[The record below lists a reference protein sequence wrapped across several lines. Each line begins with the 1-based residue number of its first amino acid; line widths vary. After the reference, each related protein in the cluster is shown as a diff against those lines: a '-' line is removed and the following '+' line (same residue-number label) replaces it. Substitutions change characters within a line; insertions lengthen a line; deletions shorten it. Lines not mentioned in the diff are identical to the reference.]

1 MCIACAMGNAIFG
14 GFGVDR
20 RTLLRGAGSAAVAA
34 SFVPGDFLCSEADAQ
49 TFGDT
54 MFVGGPIITLD
65 DRRPAA
71 EAVLVHGGRIAAVGT
86 RTEVEAQ
93 KRRRAK
99 VIDLK
104 GRTLVPG
111 FVDPH
116 GHMVMVGLQ
125 ALAANLR
132 PPPDGKGKDIASLQR
147 LLKDWVGKN
156 AGAIAKYK
164 LAIGFG
170 YDDSQLKEQR
180 HPTRDDLDAVSKDIP
195 IIVVH
200 QSGHTGVA
208 NSKALEAVNISAA
221 TQNPEGGVFRRR
233 DGSSEPNGV
242 CEEYAFFHIIS
253 ALAARFDEAAFLAMI
268 KAGAR
273 FYASFGYTT
282 AQEGRA
288 TKATAAMLEKAAAAN
303 MLPIDVVCYPDILDA
318 VELIKPSRQYKNRYR
333 VGGAKLTID
342 GTPQGKTAWLTKPY
356 FVPPSGRDADYR
368 GYPVVSAERIT
379 AAVDLAFANDWQIL
393 THSNGDA
400 AIDALLAAIRQ
411 ATDKHGKRDRR
422 PVMVHGQTCREDQLD
437 LVKELGV
444 FPSFFPMHTFYWG
457 DWHRTS
463 VLGPEHA
470 ENISPCGS
478 ALRRGLKF
486 TSHHDAPVANPDSM
500 RVLSATVTRTTR
512 SGYVLGPDQR
522 VSVDVA
528 LKAMSLWSAYQ
539 HFEEAD
545 KGSIEVGKLAD
556 FAILSDNPLTIAPDK
571 LAGIRVLETIKEG
584 ATAYRR
590 A

>member
-1 MCIACAMGNAIFG
+1 MCIACAMGNALFG
-14 GFGVDR
+14 QSAISR
-20 RTLLRGAGSAAVAA
+20 RTLMRGAGAAAFTA
-34 SFVPGDFLCSEADAQ
+34 GLTSGNFLCAEAEAQ

-54 MFVGGPIITLD
+54 LYFGGPIITLD
-65 DRRPAA
+65 DRRPTV

-86 RTEVEAQ
+86 RAEVEAQ
-93 KRRRAK
+93 KQRSAK
-99 VIDLK
+99 LINLK

-125 ALAANLR
+125 ALAANLL
-132 PPPDGKGKDIASLQR
+132 PPPDGQGKDIVSIQR
-147 LLKDWVGKN
+147 LVKQWIGKN
-156 AGAIAKYK
+156 GAAIAKYK
-164 LAIGFG
+164 IAIGFG

-180 HPTRDDLDAVSKDIP
+180 HPTRDDLDAVSKDVP

-200 QSGHTGVA
+200 QSGHIGVA
-208 NSKALEAVNISAA
+208 NSKALEVAGISAA

-242 CEEYAFFHIIS
+242 CEEYAFFHILS
-253 ALAARFDEAAFLAMI
+253 LLAARFDESAFLAMI
-268 KAGAR
+268 KAGSQ
-273 FYASFGYTT
+273 FYSSFGYTT

-288 TKATAAMLEKAAAAN
+288 TKITAAMLEKAAAAN

-318 VELIKPSRQYKNRYR
+318 VDSIKPSRDYKNRYR
-333 VGGAKLTID
+333 IGGAKLTID

-356 FVPPSGRDADYR
+356 YVPPAGRGADYA
-368 GYPVVSAERIT
+368 GYPAVTPERVN
-379 AAVDLAFANDWQIL
+379 AAVELAFANGWQIL
-393 THSNGDA
+393 THVNGDA
-400 AIDALLAAIRQ
+400 AIDALLAAIRL
-411 ATDKHGKRDRR
+411 ATDKHGRGDRR

-437 LVKELGV
+437 LVKELDV

-463 VLGPEHA
+463 VLGPERA

-512 SGYVLGPDQR
+512 SGYVLGPNQR

-539 HFEEAD
+539 HFEQD
-545 KGSIEVGKLAD
+545 SKGSIEVGKLAD
-556 FAILSDNPLTIAPDK
+556 FAILSDNPLTIAADK
-571 LAGIRVLETIKEG
+571 LAGIKVTETIKEG
-584 ATAYRR
+584 TTVFKRT
-590 A
+590 

>member
-14 GFGVDR
+14 GFEVSR
-20 RTLLRGAGSAAVAA
+20 RTLMRGAGAAAFTA
-34 SFVPGDFLCSEADAQ
+34 GISPGDFLCSDAGAQ
-49 TFGDT
+49 TFGDVLYT
-54 MFVGGPIITLD
+54 GGPIITLD
-65 DRRPAA
+65 DRRPVA

-86 RTEVEAQ
+86 RAEVEAQ
-93 KRRRAK
+93 KQRPARI
-99 VIDLK
+99 VDLK

-125 ALAANLR
+125 ALAADLL
-132 PPPDGKGKDIASLQR
+132 PPPDGKGKDIAAIQR
-147 LLKDWVGKN
+147 LLKAWIRKN
-156 AGAIAKYK
+156 TGVIAKYK
-164 LAIGFG
+164 LALGFG

-195 IIVVH
+195 IIIVH
-200 QSGHTGVA
+200 QSGHIGVV
-208 NSKALEAVNISAA
+208 NSKALEAANISAA
-221 TQNPEGGVFRRR
+221 TQDPEGGVFRRR
-233 DGSSEPNGV
+233 DGNSEPNGV
-242 CEEYAFFHIIS
+242 CEEYAFFHVLG

-273 FYASFGYTT
+273 FYTRFGYTT

-288 TKATAAMLEKAAAAN
+288 TKASAAMLEKAAAAN
-303 MLPIDVVCYPDILDA
+303 MLPIDVVSYPDILDA
-318 VELIKPSRQYKNRYR
+318 VEFIKPSPQYKNRYR

-356 FVPPSGRDADYR
+356 FVPPPGSDADYR
-368 GYPVVSAERIT
+368 GYPAVTAERIT
-379 AAVDLAFANDWQIL
+379 AAVDLAFANGWQIL
-393 THSNGDA
+393 THANGDA

-411 ATDKHGKRDRR
+411 ATEKHGKRDRR
-422 PVMVHGQTCREDQLD
+422 AVMVHGQTCREDQLD
-437 LVKELGV
+437 IVKELDV

-457 DWHRTS
+457 DWHRAS
-463 VLGPEHA
+463 VLGPERA

-522 VSVDVA
+522 VNVDAA

-545 KGSIEVGKLAD
+545 KGSVEVGKLAD
-556 FAILSDNPLTIAPDK
+556 FAILSDNPLTIAPEK
-571 LAGIRVLETIKEG
+571 LAAIKVVETVKEG
-584 ATAYRR
+584 TTVYKR